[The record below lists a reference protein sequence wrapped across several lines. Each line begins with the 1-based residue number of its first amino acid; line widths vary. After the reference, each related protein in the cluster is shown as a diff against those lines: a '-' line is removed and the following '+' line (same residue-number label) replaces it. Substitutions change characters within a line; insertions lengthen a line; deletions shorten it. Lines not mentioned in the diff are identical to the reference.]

1 MIKIIKLSDVHFE
14 DNVRTEALPTPL
26 AEGSYTSC
34 SDTHNNSNTNQDEDK
49 DKTKTKTKKRQ
60 KQRQDKDK
68 DKEKT

>member
-1 MIKIIKLSDVHFE
+1 MSDVHFE

-49 DKTKTKTKKRQ
+49 DKTKTKTKK
-60 KQRQDKDK
+60 
-68 DKEKT
+68 KTKTR